1 MNDIKLLKAIQELV
15 GKGQDEEYNV
25 RKAECMEI
33 MRLVY
38 NQGIQDSCD
47 AILETSS
54 TGCHD
59 HVERLMM
66 NQRS

>member
-15 GKGQDEEYNV
+15 GKGRDGEYV
-25 RKAECMEI
+25 LSKSECMEI
-33 MRLVY
+33 MQLVY

-66 NQRS
+66 NH